1 MEENGESWIK
11 MAPNFRKIIT
21 EQEEKIKT
29 LEKLVATHEELEKA
43 IVDKIKIL
51 EKQAEE
57 QDAAIR
63 ELSKLCKQ
71 QQDILDQV
79 AEETESAEKE
89 TDNADEGFFVSE
101 RKSAAK
107 GSGRTETHRVL
118 WTGSGRRIPVPGQS
132 CRFSSRSDR
141 MGAE

>member
-43 IVDKIKIL
+43 MVDKTKIL

-89 TDNADEGFFVSE
+89 TDNAE
-101 RKSAAK
+101 
-107 GSGRTETHRVL
+107 
-118 WTGSGRRIPVPGQS
+118 
-132 CRFSSRSDR
+132 
-141 MGAE
+141 

>member
-89 TDNADEGFFVSE
+89 TDNAE
-101 RKSAAK
+101 
-107 GSGRTETHRVL
+107 
-118 WTGSGRRIPVPGQS
+118 
-132 CRFSSRSDR
+132 
-141 MGAE
+141 